1 MTGIIVDSCCDIS
14 KEFAEKN
21 RIGIVP
27 FKIYIDGVEY
37 VDNDKLDKNN
47 FLEKM
52 KASKNPIRTSCPSPF
67 EFKEKILEMEEDELI
82 IITISKQL
90 SGTYNAAKV
99 GMEEAQKENPNKK
112 IHILDSLSAA
122 AGEVSLLYSFLQ
134 WKDKFD
140 FETLVEKLEE
150 RVKELKTFFILER
163 FDNLVKNGRMK
174 KVTGILAGALNI
186 RPIMQGVKGEIEVFQ
201 INRGFKK
208 SLINLAKSFGN
219 ISHDFQDKILF
230 ITESNDVKKAELFKE
245 KVKELY
251 NFKDII
257 ILEAKGLSTTYA
269 DDGGIVIAF

>member
-1 MTGIIVDSCCDIS
+1 MPVNLQGRSILGLKYLTEDEI
-14 KEFAEKN
+14 K
-21 RIGIVP
+21 
-27 FKIYIDGVEY
+27 YLIDLGE
-37 VDNDKLDKNN
+37 
-47 FLEKM
+47 
-52 KASKNPIRTSCPSPF
+52 
-67 EFKEKILEMEEDELI
+67 EFKKLKMTRSPHKYLEGKNIVLLFEKTSTRTRCSFEVAGMDLGMGVTYLDPNSSQMGHKESIED
-82 IITISKQL
+82 T
-90 SGTYNAAKV
+90 AKV
-99 GMEEAQKENPNKK
+99 LGRFYDGIEYR
-112 IHILDSLSAA
+112 
-122 AGEVSLLYSFLQ
+122 G
-134 WKDKFD
+134 FD
-140 FETLVEKLEE
+140 QTLVEKLEE